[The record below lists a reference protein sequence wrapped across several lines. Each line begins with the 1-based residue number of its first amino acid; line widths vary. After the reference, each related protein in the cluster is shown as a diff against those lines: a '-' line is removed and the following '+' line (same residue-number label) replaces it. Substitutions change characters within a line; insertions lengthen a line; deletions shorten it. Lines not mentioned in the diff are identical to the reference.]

1 MARIII
7 STAGSSGDI
16 NPFIALGKELHARG
30 HQLVFAVPEQMAATA
45 TGEGFPV
52 HILPTPTVEDEQ
64 RYAQEVYGRPSLLGS
79 MKGAA
84 QKSLLPSLRGHIEAL
99 RVACK
104 DADLLIAASTHI
116 PASFVADLTGIPWAS
131 VALTPLLIPS
141 ASIEPYPHT
150 LPIPGPIHRFT
161 TRVSWAVGSML
172 LRQLADRDINAL
184 RASYGLPPRRDFLL
198 DGNSS
203 TTFTAVTT
211 SPAFVP
217 RPPDW
222 PDYVHLTGFCFWDK
236 PTAWREPE
244 ALRAF
249 FAGDQPVIAASSGSQ
264 APEAGQVFGDFY
276 RTSIAAIRKA
286 GARALV
292 IGASPDALPSPLPPD
307 VIALPFAP
315 FSAIYPHCAAVIHHG
330 GIGTTAQALR
340 AGVPMLIVPWGFDQ
354 FFSGAQITRI
364 GAGRWMRRPTYTVE
378 RATNALSKLLQQSRY
393 RSRTQAIAAQIAHE
407 DGIGAFCDQ
416 LEATML
422 HTEANSP

>member
-1 MARIII
+1 MADAQLGNKAESMARIII

-16 NPFIALGKELHARG
+16 NPFIAIGKELHARG
-30 HQLVFAVPEQMAATA
+30 HELVFAVPEQMINTVA
-45 TGEGFPV
+45 GEGFAV
-52 HILPTPTVEDEQ
+52 HLLPTPTVEDEQ
-64 RYAQEVYGRPSLLGS
+64 RYAQDVYGRPSLLGS

-99 RVACK
+99 RVACER
-104 DADLLIAASTHI
+104 ADLLIAASTHI

-141 ASIEPYPHT
+141 EYIEPYPHT

-161 TRVSWAVGSML
+161 TRMSWAVGSAM
-172 LRQLADRDINAL
+172 LRQLGDREINAL
-184 RASYGLPPRRDFLL
+184 RASYDLPPRRDFLL
-198 DGNSS
+198 AGNSS
-203 TTFTAVTT
+203 TTFTAVAA

-236 PTAWREPE
+236 PMAWREPE

-249 FAGDQPVIAASSGSQ
+249 FAAGRPVIAASSGSQ
-264 APEAGQVFGDFY
+264 APGVGQVFDDFY
-276 RTSIAAIRKA
+276 RTSIAAIRNA

-292 IGASPDALPSPLPPD
+292 IGASPEALPDPLPPD

-315 FSAIYPHCAAVIHHG
+315 FSAIYPRCAAVIHHG

-340 AGVPMLIVPWGFDQ
+340 AGVPMLVVPWGFDQ

-364 GAGRWMRRPTYTVE
+364 GAGRWMRR
-378 RATNALSKLLQQSRY
+378 
-393 RSRTQAIAAQIAHE
+393 RSYSTLR
-407 DGIGAFCDQ
+407 
-416 LEATML
+416 
-422 HTEANSP
+422 